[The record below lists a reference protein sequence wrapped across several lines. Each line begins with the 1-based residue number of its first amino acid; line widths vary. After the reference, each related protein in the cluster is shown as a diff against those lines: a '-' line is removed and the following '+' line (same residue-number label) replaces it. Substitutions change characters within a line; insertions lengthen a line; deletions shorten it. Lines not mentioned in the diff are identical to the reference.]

1 MTISAN
7 DIVDGNPKLTL
18 ALIWAIIQYWQ
29 DKDVL
34 KSAVPNSQQASME
47 KFLLNWCQQQTKEFV
62 VIFSSFVSSIVS
74 FFRYKGVE
82 INDFTRSWQ
91 NGLAFNALMHK
102 FRPNLFNYDDLL
114 RQEASKN
121 LEHAFNLGK
130 NVFHIDRYL
139 DVEGKKCK
147 TRESSLIN
155 NRSIRCSV
163 GISR

>member
-34 KSAVPNSQQASME
+34 KSAVANSQQANME
-47 KFLLNWCQQQTKEFV
+47 KFLLNWCQQETKGFV
-62 VIFSSFVSSIVS
+62 VASKRKARRTLP
-74 FFRYKGVE
+74 FRYKGVE
-82 INDFTRSWQ
+82 IVDFTRSWQ

-102 FRPNLFNYDDLL
+102 FRPELFNYDELL
-114 RQEASKN
+114 RHEAAKN

-130 NVFHIDRYL
+130 TVFHIDRYL
-139 DVEGKKCK
+139 DVEGK
-147 TRESSLIN
+147 
-155 NRSIRCSV
+155 
-163 GISR
+163 